1 MILISSPQQ
10 IMVEMTDTISF
21 IEKLAQRHEQL
32 IERAQQAKTERERQ
46 HWLEVAEQLDIM
58 IKLHTIPAAA

>member
-1 MILISSPQQ
+1 
-10 IMVEMTDTISF
+10 MVEMSDTISF

-32 IERAQQAKTERERQ
+32 IERAEHAKTEQERL